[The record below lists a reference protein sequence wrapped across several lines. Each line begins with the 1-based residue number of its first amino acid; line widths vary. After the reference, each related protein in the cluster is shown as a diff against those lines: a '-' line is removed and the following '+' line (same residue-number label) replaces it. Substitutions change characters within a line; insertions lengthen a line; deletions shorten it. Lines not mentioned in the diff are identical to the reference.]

1 MREADAELT
10 DKEMTWLRD
19 HPDAQAQLARV
30 VLKQERGDRQTGER
44 EHDEGERHPCQAAP
58 NTRFRQPAT
67 IQRTRRVG
75 RLRWQLLGHSVLLL
89 CALRAGCHRGVCHPQ
104 WTKDRTATRCSR
116 ASRTRKA
123 KVQ

>member
-44 EHDEGERHPCQAAP
+44 EHDQGERHPCQAAP
-58 NTRFRQPAT
+58 NTRLRQPAT

-89 CALRAGCHRGVCHPQ
+89 WALQVGCLPGLGPLP
-104 WTKDRTATRCSR
+104 W
-116 ASRTRKA
+116 
-123 KVQ
+123 